1 MASDIVHFCLGALCP
16 FTKRLQAQKKCHIFI
31 QFKRRL
37 VMSIAPSLVHSNK
50 KGGTVHMFVGDS
62 NPRYYACMGT
72 SCVYCN
78 DMDTA
83 KAHLQYWAKDRDLEA
98 S

>member
-1 MASDIVHFCLGALCP
+1 
-16 FTKRLQAQKKCHIFI
+16 
-31 QFKRRL
+31 
-37 VMSIAPSLVHSNK
+37 MSLAPSLVHSNK

-62 NPRYYACMGT
+62 NPRYYACMGR

-83 KAHLQYWAKDRDLEA
+83 KAYLQYWGKCRDLEA

>member
-1 MASDIVHFCLGALCP
+1 MTL
-16 FTKRLQAQKKCHIFI
+16 
-31 QFKRRL
+31 
-37 VMSIAPSLVHSNK
+37 APSLVHANK

-83 KAHLQYWAKDRDLEA
+83 KAHLQ
-98 S
+98 

>member
-1 MASDIVHFCLGALCP
+1 MPV
-16 FTKRLQAQKKCHIFI
+16 
-31 QFKRRL
+31 KRRL
-37 VMSIAPSLVHSNK
+37 VMSLAPSLVHSNK

-83 KAHLQYWAKDRDLEA
+83 KAHLQYWGKCRDLEA

>member
-1 MASDIVHFCLGALCP
+1 
-16 FTKRLQAQKKCHIFI
+16 
-31 QFKRRL
+31 
-37 VMSIAPSLVHSNK
+37 MSLAPSLVHSNK
-50 KGGTVHMFVGDS
+50 KGGIVHMFIGDS
-62 NPRYYACMGT
+62 SPRYYACMGT

-83 KAHLQYWAKDRDLEA
+83 KAHLQYWAEDRGVEA